1 MAQLQ
6 KKNMNQCGLLL
17 DVQSL
22 NGLKLLVDNTFF
34 HHFVTNSSGNMHQEN
49 NVFFVCVWRGEIG
62 KQWMLST
69 MKYLSSNLVVFT
81 SSESELRIHLYI
93 QACVEFNRSRFS
105 DSLELYKVAILPPF
119 CAI

>member
-49 NVFFVCVWRGEIG
+49 NVFFCVCVEGGNRKTMDVVNYEI
-62 KQWMLST
+62 S
-69 MKYLSSNLVVFT
+69 
-81 SSESELRIHLYI
+81 
-93 QACVEFNRSRFS
+93 
-105 DSLELYKVAILPPF
+105 
-119 CAI
+119 

>member
-34 HHFVTNSSGNMHQEN
+34 HHFVTNSSSEHAPRKQC
-49 NVFFVCVWRGEIG
+49 FCFVCVEGGNRKTMDVVNYEI
-62 KQWMLST
+62 S
-69 MKYLSSNLVVFT
+69 
-81 SSESELRIHLYI
+81 
-93 QACVEFNRSRFS
+93 
-105 DSLELYKVAILPPF
+105 
-119 CAI
+119 